1 MPNLSFRSSITP
13 IGEIASR
20 LKVGLV
26 FNDPYFSGMGVYKG
40 AEEDVLREVEA
51 VFKALEESGHVVEPI
66 PVTDDFSNFFN
77 LISSKNLDV
86 VFNLCERMW
95 DDSWGEILMAHMLE
109 INEISFTGSDP
120 KALWLAL
127 NKDKTKTVLNL
138 FGIRTPSFKLFA
150 TEKDALDVR
159 EPSRLSST
167 QAQSNDD
174 LNFPLIIKPNLED
187 GSLGIDSSSVI
198 WDIKS
203 LRKKV
208 RALIKE
214 FKRPVIVEEYING
227 REFNVSFLGDTALA
241 VGEVEFKLPQVEPK
255 VVTYKAKW
263 DRDSNEYKNTITVCP
278 ANLNKK
284 TERRIKDIALKA
296 TRAIGCRDYA
306 RVDMRMDSLGK
317 IYVIEVNP
325 NPDISPESGF
335 SKALKAAGISYKAF
349 VNQVVGFAIQRKK
362 AKYYDSNSKELGN
375 TG

>member
-13 IGEIASR
+13 LGEIASL

-51 VFKALEESGHVVEPI
+51 VFKALEESGHLVEPL

-77 LISSKNLDV
+77 VISSKNLDV

-127 NKDKTKTVLNL
+127 NKDKTKTILNL

-150 TEKDALDVR
+150 TEKNALDVR
-159 EPSRLSST
+159 GP
-167 QAQSNDD
+167 QSNDD
-174 LNFPLIIKPNLED
+174 LNFPVIIKPNLED
-187 GSLGIDSSSVI
+187 GSLGIDSSSVV

-208 RALIKE
+208 RAMIKE
-214 FKRPVIVEEYING
+214 FKRPVIVEEYIDG
-227 REFNVSFLGDTALA
+227 REFNVSILGDTALA
-241 VGEVEFKLPQVEPK
+241 VGEVEFKLRQEEPK

-263 DRDSNEYKNTITVCP
+263 DRDSNEYKHTITVCP

-335 SKALKAAGISYKAF
+335 SKALKAAGLSYEAF

-362 AKYYDSNSKELGN
+362 AKYYDTNSKELGN

>member
-1 MPNLSFRSSITP
+1 
-13 IGEIASR
+13 
-20 LKVGLV
+20 
-26 FNDPYFSGMGVYKG
+26 MGVYKG

-51 VFKALEESGHVVEPI
+51 VFKALEESGHVVEPL

-120 KALWLAL
+120 KTLWLAL

-138 FGIRTPSFKLFA
+138 FGIQTPSFKMFA
-150 TEKDALDVR
+150 TEKGALDVR
-159 EPSRLSST
+159 EPPRLSST
-167 QAQSNDD
+167 QAQSNDG

-187 GSLGIDSSSVI
+187 GSLGIDSKSVV
-198 WDIKS
+198 WDVKS
-203 LRKKV
+203 LQKKV
-208 RALIKE
+208 KATINE
-214 FKRPVIVEEYING
+214 FRKPVIVEEYIDG
-227 REFNVSFLGDTALA
+227 REFNVSILGDDVLA
-241 VGEVEFKLPQVEPK
+241 VGEVEFRLPQGKPR
-255 VVTYKAKW
+255 VVSYKAKW
-263 DRDSNEYKNTITVCP
+263 DKESDEYKGTVPICP
-278 ANLNKK
+278 ANLNIK
-284 TERRIKDIALKA
+284 TENRIKDIAMKA
-296 TRAIGCRDYA
+296 FRAIGCRDYA

-335 SKALKAAGISYKAF
+335 SKALKAAGLSYETF

-362 AKYYDSNSKELGN
+362 ARYYDTNSKELGN

>member
-1 MPNLSFRSSITP
+1 
-13 IGEIASR
+13 
-20 LKVGLV
+20 
-26 FNDPYFSGMGVYKG
+26 MGVYKG
-40 AEEDVLREVEA
+40 AEEDVLEEVEA
-51 VFKALEESGHVVEPI
+51 VFEALEELGYAVDKL

-109 INEISFTGSDP
+109 INEIPFTGSDP

-127 NKDKTKTVLNL
+127 NKDKTKTILNL

-167 QAQSNDD
+167 QAQSNDG

-284 TERRIKDIALKA
+284 TERRIKDIALKT

-335 SKALKAAGISYKAF
+335 SKALKVAGISYKAF

>member
-1 MPNLSFRSSITP
+1 
-13 IGEIASR
+13 
-20 LKVGLV
+20 
-26 FNDPYFSGMGVYKG
+26 MGVYKG
-40 AEEDVLREVEA
+40 AEEDVLREVET
-51 VFKALEESGHVVEPI
+51 VFKALEESGHVVEPL

-77 LISSKNLDV
+77 LITSKNLDV

-127 NKDKTKTVLNL
+127 NKDKTKTILNL

-187 GSLGIDSSSVI
+187 GSLGIDSSSVV

-208 RALIKE
+208 RAMIKE
-214 FKRPVIVEEYING
+214 FKRPVIVEEYIDG
-227 REFNVSFLGDTALA
+227 RELNVSILGDTALA
-241 VGEVEFKLPQVEPK
+241 VGEVEFKLPQGEPK

-284 TERRIKDIALKA
+284 KERRIKDIALKT

-335 SKALKAAGISYKAF
+335 SKALKVAGISYEAF

-362 AKYYDSNSKELGN
+362 ARYYDTNSKELGN